1 MIKALAVVAFVV
13 VSTQAIAECLS
24 HNPYDPR
31 CTMGDFISPIG
42 TVQWFLSNGFDRQA
56 TLIQCAS
63 GRFPPPE
70 AWCANA
76 RMANKIATGGR

>member
-1 MIKALAVVAFVV
+1 VIKALAVVAFFA
-13 VSTQAIAECLS
+13 VSTQAIAACLS

-63 GRFPPPE
+63 GKFPPPR
-70 AWCANA
+70 AWCDNA
-76 RMANKIATGGR
+76 AIATKIATGGR